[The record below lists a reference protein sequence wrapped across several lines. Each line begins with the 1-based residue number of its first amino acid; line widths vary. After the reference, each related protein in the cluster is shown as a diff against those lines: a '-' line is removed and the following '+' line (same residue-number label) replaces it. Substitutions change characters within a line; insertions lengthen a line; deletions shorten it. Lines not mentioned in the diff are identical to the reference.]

1 MVKGWEQAA
10 DYSASTKGQRAALY
24 RWGNRIDEI
33 IKLTTK
39 NQADGML
46 RLFAEIVSP
55 MADPND
61 IRADEAI
68 DRMKRKHGDIVAE

>member
-24 RWGNRIDEI
+24 RWANRIDEI
-33 IKLTTK
+33 IKQTTK
-39 NQADGML
+39 IQADEML
-46 RLFAEIVSP
+46 RLFAEVVSP
-55 MADPND
+55 TADAND

-68 DRMKRKHGDIVAE
+68 ERMKRKHGDTTA